1 MANAAPGLSVQDLI
15 AVSINLTPLGAQAP
29 NLASMLIIGD
39 SNVINTR
46 QRVRT
51 YTSLAG
57 VAADF
62 GTTAPEYLAS
72 ALFFGQNPSPTLLSI
87 GRWAKT
93 ATSGILLGGPLSAAQ
108 QLITAWTAV
117 TNGSFRIQ
125 VDAGVA
131 TNITAINFSAA
142 TNLNG
147 VATIISTALTTASI
161 GAVCTW
167 NGTQFQFTS
176 NTTGTGSKVI
186 PLVTSTA
193 SVGTDISNGVYL
205 MCTAATDTYE
215 VDGIAAESAI
225 SCVTLIDTTIPF
237 YFFGLNFAAGTNN
250 TDIADSDHLA
260 IAAYVEGL
268 AGKHLY
274 GYTSAEAAAIT
285 NTDTTSIF
293 YQLWQLNYNWT
304 FGQYSVNNPY
314 VSCSLFGL
322 GVTVNYNGSNTT
334 INFMWQTEPG
344 VIPESL
350 TESASLALQA
360 HNANFYATY
369 NNAISITQNGV
380 CASGQFIDTV
390 WNCAWLKGAV
400 QTNMFNILFQNN
412 KVAQTDAGM
421 QQLAAGA
428 AAACQQGVNNAMLAP
443 GTWTAGGF
451 GQLLTGQFLSKGF
464 YIYVPPISSQA
475 QSARAARQAV
485 PFTIAAKLAGAVN
498 TSAVLIDVNP

>member
-1 MANAAPGLSVQDLI
+1 MAATAPGLNVQDLI

-39 SNVINTR
+39 STVIDTR
-46 QRVRT
+46 QRVRS

-57 VAADF
+57 VASDF
-62 GTTAPEYLAS
+62 GTSAPEYFAS
-72 ALFFGQNPSPTLLSI
+72 AIFFGQNPSPSLLSI

-93 ATSGILLGGPLSAAQ
+93 ATSGILLGGPLSASQ
-108 QLITAWTAV
+108 QLMSNWTTVTAGQFKIAV
-117 TNGSFRIQ
+117 DG
-125 VDAGVA
+125 G
-131 TNITAINFSAA
+131 AA
-142 TNLNG
+142 TNVTCGTFAAQTSLNG
-147 VATIISTALTTASI
+147 VAAVIQVAVRALG
-161 GAVCTW
+161 GAYAAVSCIW

-176 NTTGTGSKVI
+176 GTTGVLSAVA
-186 PLVTSTA
+186 PLTA
-193 SVGTDISNGVYL
+193 GTANDISDGAYL
-205 MCTAATDTYE
+205 MCTAGTDTYA
-215 VDGIAAESAI
+215 VQGIAAESAI
-225 SCVTLIDTTIPF
+225 ACVTLIDTTIPF

-250 TDIADSDHLA
+250 ADVADSDYLA
-260 IAAYVEGL
+260 VAAYVEGL
-268 AGKHLY
+268 AGKHLF
-274 GYTSAEAAAIT
+274 GLTTSEAAAIT
-285 NTDTTSIF
+285 NTDSTSIG
-293 YQLWQLNYNWT
+293 YQLKQLNYNWT
-304 FGQYSVNNPY
+304 FYQYSINNAY
-314 VSCSLFGL
+314 ASCSLFGL

-334 INFMWQTEPG
+334 INFMWQIEPG

-350 TESASLALQA
+350 TENASLALQT
-360 HNANFYATY
+360 NNYNFYATY
-369 NNAISITQNGV
+369 NNTLSIVQNGTV
-380 CASGQFIDTV
+380 ASGQFIDTV

-400 QTNMFNILFQNN
+400 QTNMFNILYQNT

-464 YIYVPPISSQA
+464 YIYVPPLSSQA

-485 PFTIAAKLAGAVN
+485 PFTIAAKLAGATN